1 MKNIFVS
8 LCLYGLAI
16 ALYSNL
22 LNSSYDAETGSSS
35 TPAASWNYKEKLASY
50 TDRERPHRSF
60 LFGDDNVSNR

>member
-1 MKNIFVS
+1 MKNILVS

-22 LNSSYDAETGSSS
+22 INAYDHEAGSGG

-60 LFGDDNVSNR
+60 LFSEDHAGYR

>member
-22 LNSSYDAETGSSS
+22 INTYDHEAGSSS

-60 LFGDDNVSNR
+60 LFNEDHVGYR

>member
-22 LNSSYDAETGSSS
+22 LNSYDSETGSSS

-60 LFGDDNVSNR
+60 LFGENHDGYR

>member
-22 LNSSYDAETGSSS
+22 INAYDHETSSSS

-50 TDRERPHRSF
+50 TDRERSHRSF
-60 LFGDDNVSNR
+60 LFSEDHAGYR